1 MAQEKGMKNK
11 SEAAVEMMAAGY
23 NCAQST
29 LSVFCADLN
38 FDRENALK
46 LASGFGGGLARKQEV
61 CGAVS
66 GAVMALGLKYG
77 RVLADDKAATENTY
91 QRVGEFMKRFSDKNG
106 SCLCRKLLN
115 GYDLQTE
122 EGRRKYKEDGLAEKI
137 CRPLVAD
144 AVSFLEDL
152 L

>member
-1 MAQEKGMKNK
+1 MKNK
-11 SEAAVEMMAAGY
+11 SDAAVEMMAAGY

-29 LSVFCADLN
+29 LGVFCADLN
-38 FDRENALK
+38 FDREKALK
-46 LASGFGGGLARKQEV
+46 LASGFGGGMARKQEV

-66 GAVMALGLKYG
+66 GGAMVLGLKHG
-77 RVLADDKAATENTY
+77 RVLADDKAAAEANY

-106 SCLCRKLLN
+106 SCRCGKLLN
-115 GYDLQTE
+115 GCDLQTE
-122 EGRRKYKEDGLAEKI
+122 EGRRKYKEDGLAEKV

-144 AVSFLEDL
+144 TVRLLEEL

>member
-1 MAQEKGMKNK
+1 MKNK
-11 SEAAVEMMAAGY
+11 SDAAVEMMAAGY

-29 LSVFCADLN
+29 LGVFCADLN
-38 FDRENALK
+38 FDREKALK
-46 LASGFGGGLARKQEV
+46 LASGFGGGMARKQEV

-66 GAVMALGLKYG
+66 GGAMVLGLKHG
-77 RVLADDKAATENTY
+77 RVLADDKAAAEANY

-106 SCLCRKLLN
+106 SCLCGKLLN
-115 GYDLQTE
+115 GCDLQTE
-122 EGRRKYKEDGLAEKI
+122 EGRRKYKEDGLAEKV

-144 AVSFLEDL
+144 TVRLLEEL